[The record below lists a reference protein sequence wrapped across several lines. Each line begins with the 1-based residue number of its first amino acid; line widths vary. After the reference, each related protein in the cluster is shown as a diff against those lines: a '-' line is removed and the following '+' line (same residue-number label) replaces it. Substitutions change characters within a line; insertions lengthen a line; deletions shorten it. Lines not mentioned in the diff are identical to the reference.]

1 MSKKA
6 KITTGI
12 LVAAGAVAVILIL
25 VFVVFTGKKVK
36 LSDYISVNYKG
47 VNNYATAEISIEKD
61 ELYSA
66 LTDGEEDTELKDLA
80 KQYVDKIEAKTDST
94 DIANGNDF
102 EIYFIQPEELL
113 NNNQKLSDYVNKN
126 VGTDKCSYKAENI
139 KEGEQIDI
147 FSFVTVD
154 IKGISPDVS
163 LTLVNN
169 SDNELFKQ
177 LQFTASKTDN
187 LSNGEMITITC
198 TSDIHLIADQGYVPA
213 STETKVEI
221 NGLST
226 YVSYAE
232 KLTNEYKNKLNAANI
247 EMITDQ
253 TADKTFRML
262 YTATNNADYLTQ
274 ANEETASDIQ
284 LIDTYFLKRKPLQN
298 TQTETTEGNQAETTA
313 AANSTTDNF
322 NGPENIMYMVYSATV
337 TNGTGTEKIYFI
349 VEYDNIYVAAD
360 GSLGN
365 TTTDL
370 TKSYKASSD
379 GEKLVNENVNSANNM
394 KYYDIIKL

>member
-1 MSKKA
+1 MNC
-6 KITTGI
+6 GI
-12 LVAAGAVAVILIL
+12 AAHETIRRY
-25 VFVVFTGKKVK
+25 
-36 LSDYISVNYKG
+36 YISVNYKG

-154 IKGISPDVS
+154 IKGISPDAS

-198 TSDIHLIADQGYVPA
+198 TSDIHLIVHCWRKDSCAWQPA
-213 STETKVEI
+213 
-221 NGLST
+221 L
-226 YVSYAE
+226 
-232 KLTNEYKNKLNAANI
+232 
-247 EMITDQ
+247 
-253 TADKTFRML
+253 F
-262 YTATNNADYLTQ
+262 
-274 ANEETASDIQ
+274 
-284 LIDTYFLKRKPLQN
+284 FLLARFP
-298 TQTETTEGNQAETTA
+298 
-313 AANSTTDNF
+313 
-322 NGPENIMYMVYSATV
+322 
-337 TNGTGTEKIYFI
+337 
-349 VEYDNIYVAAD
+349 
-360 GSLGN
+360 
-365 TTTDL
+365 
-370 TKSYKASSD
+370 
-379 GEKLVNENVNSANNM
+379 
-394 KYYDIIKL
+394 